1 MFARFR
7 IARFVS
13 LGIRRYVWAALMA
26 IVSAAVAFAKNI
38 VETMRLIRISNVMM
52 ATLFKEMDVP

>member
-1 MFARFR
+1 
-7 IARFVS
+7 
-13 LGIRRYVWAALMA
+13 MA

>member
-13 LGIRRYVWAALMA
+13 LGIRRCVWAALMA

>member
-1 MFARFR
+1 M
-7 IARFVS
+7 S
-13 LGIRRYVWAALMA
+13 LGIRRCVWAALMA